1 MVKHTAAPHHEILE
15 AALAGFEA
23 QRQKLDE
30 KIAQVRSML
39 GGRAGKVAKAPTW
52 ASEATGSNGS
62 AEEAHL
68 EPRGSPAN
76 CSRAKEALGGVSS
89 EQRLETEQRGSRPF
103 GGILDLCCNSGG
115 DFESS

>member
-30 KIAQVRSML
+30 QIAQVRSML

-62 AEEAHL
+62 APKKRILSPEA
-68 EPRGSPAN
+68 R
-76 CSRAKEALGGVSS
+76 
-89 EQRLETEQRGSRPF
+89 QRIAAAQKKRWAAYRRNKG
-103 GGILDLCCNSGG
+103 
-115 DFESS
+115 